1 MFRYLIIRYL
11 GIENDPPEE
20 TPMTTDRTAPAA
32 PSAPGPPRPILVAL
46 GLAVLLAALD
56 QTIVATALPT
66 IAGDL
71 GGLTDLGWVVTAY
84 LLAATVSTP
93 LYGKLGDVVGRK
105 PVLLGAIAVFLAGS
119 ALAGLAQSMLALVL
133 LRALQGL
140 GAGGLIVLALAVLAD
155 VTPPAQRARY
165 MGLVGGVF
173 AVASVAG
180 PLLGGLLVD
189 QLSWRW
195 GFEVNLPV
203 GALALVVIA
212 ARLEPSPR
220 AERPPLDLAGAALLS
235 AAASCIVLVPAW
247 GGTTYAWTSATPL
260 ALAAGGV
267 AALVA
272 FVARERRAPDPVL
285 PLRLF
290 ADRTF
295 AVANATGF
303 LVGIAMFGTITFLP
317 LYLQVVRGAGAT
329 EAGLRLLPFVVGS
342 LLAST
347 ISGRVISRVGRYKAF
362 PVAGA
367 ALMLTG
373 MVGFSRLSADTPAAV
388 AALGMLVVGIGMGL
402 VMQVVVLIAQAAAP
416 RRDMGVATSTAALSR
431 SIGASIGV
439 AVFGSMFAARLSDA
453 LQALPAGARAVARG
467 GAHLDPEQVRALPAA
482 LRPDVLDAFSQ
493 ALGHTFAAGAVA
505 AALALVAAVVLPGSL
520 ALGAPP
526 RSAPGRAATPES
538 ELRT

>member
-1 MFRYLIIRYL
+1 
-11 GIENDPPEE
+11 
-20 TPMTTDRTAPAA
+20 MTTDRIAHPAPA
-32 PSAPGPPRPILVAL
+32 APGPPRPILVAL

-84 LLAATVSTP
+84 LLASTVSTP

-105 PVLLGAIAVFLAGS
+105 PVLLGAIVVFLAGS

-195 GFEVNLPV
+195 VFEVNLPV
-203 GALALVVIA
+203 GALALIVIA
-212 ARLEPSPR
+212 TRLEPSPR
-220 AERPPLDLAGAALLS
+220 AARPPLDVVGAALLS
-235 AAASCIVLVPAW
+235 AAASGIVLLTAW
-247 GGTTYAWTSATPL
+247 GGTTYAWTSATIL
-260 ALAAGGV
+260 GLGAGGV
-267 AALVA
+267 VALA
-272 FVARERRAPDPVL
+272 GFVARERRAADPVL

-290 ADRTF
+290 GDRTF

-367 ALMLTG
+367 ALMLAG
-373 MVGFSRLSADTPAAV
+373 MAGFSRLDAGTPPV
-388 AALGMLVVGIGMGL
+388 LAALGMLVVGIGMGL
-402 VMQVVVLIAQAAAP
+402 VMQVVILIAQAAAP
-416 RRDMGVATSTAALSR
+416 RRDMGVATSTATLSR

-439 AVFGSMFAARLSDA
+439 AVFGSIFAARLTDA
-453 LQALPAGARAVARG
+453 LRALPAGAREVARG

-482 LRPDVLDAFSQ
+482 LRPAVLDAFSQ

-505 AALALVAAVVLPGSL
+505 ALLALVAAVLLPGSL
-520 ALGAPP
+520 SLGAPA
-526 RSAPGRAATPES
+526 RPGPGPARATPDS
-538 ELRT
+538 